1 MLIFCKSHEPVMLA
15 AICALGF
22 FVQACST
29 QKSGVTVD
37 GKNIQLIFDD
47 KLHCKVVAKLGDRSV
62 EIGGFAPSEFVV
74 VAGNEMKDFAF
85 KESQREQLDDGIGKG
100 NKHIIT
106 GNGATLRK
114 EIAISLYDDFPN
126 MAVCQVSYT
135 NTGNVDVVIESWM
148 NNNYMIAANGA
159 GDPRFWSYQSGS
171 YESRADWVLPLK
183 AGFSQQNFMGMNAPD
198 YGGGTPVV
206 DVWNRQVG
214 IGVGHLE
221 TVPKLISLPITMQDS
236 SSATLGVQFKTKT
249 TLKPGDTFK
258 TFPTFVA
265 VHTGDYFQ
273 TLADY
278 RRLMIKK
285 GITFNEPPPSTY
297 EPEWCA
303 WGYERNFTMDQVVNT
318 LPMAKKLGYQWATLD
333 DGWQNAEGD
342 WYLEKK
348 KFPNGDAD
356 MIAFVKRINAQG
368 LKSKLWW
375 SPLAVDPGTDL
386 IKQHPEYLLL
396 NQDGSTQN
404 ISWWDAYYLCPAY
417 PPVQEYTKKL
427 VQTFMQSWGFEGLK
441 IDGQHLNG
449 APPCYNEAHHHA
461 YPEEAVEKV
470 PEFFKVIYETAMGA
484 NPNAVVQICPC
495 GTAFSFFS
503 MPYMNQS
510 VSSDP
515 ESSWQIRLKGK
526 TLKAL
531 MGPNA
536 AYYGDHVELSDGNDD
551 FASTV
556 GIGGIIGTKFTWPVG
571 AKKKSKVDLT
581 PERETVW
588 AKWSEAYHAK
598 MLPAGKYL
606 GTLYDIGF
614 DKPEAH
620 AIQKDGKMYF
630 AFYADAWNGDV
641 ELRGLEGRGY
651 RVTDYVDPKDY
662 GTVQGP
668 TAKLAAQFE
677 RSLLLEAVPE

>member
-1 MLIFCKSHEPVMLA
+1 MLRFCKSKNPAVLA
-15 AICALGF
+15 AMCVLVF
-22 FVQACST
+22 FMQACST

-37 GKNIQLIFDD
+37 GKNIQLLFDN
-47 KLHCKVVAKLGDRSV
+47 KMHSKVMAKLRDRSV
-62 EIGGFAPSEFVV
+62 EIGGYSPSEFVV
-74 VAGNEMKDFAF
+74 ISGNEVKDFAF
-85 KESQREQLDDGIGKG
+85 KESQKERLDDGIGKG
-100 NKHIIT
+100 SRFIIT
-106 GNGATLRK
+106 GIGAALRK

-126 MAVCQVSYT
+126 LAAYQVSYT
-135 NTGNVDVVIESWM
+135 NTGDTEVMIESWT
-148 NNNYMIAANGA
+148 NNSYVISAQSA

-183 AGFSQQNFMGMNAPD
+183 AGFLQQNFMGMNAPD

-206 DVWNRQVG
+206 DIWRRDIG
-214 IGVGHLE
+214 LGVGHLE
-221 TVPKLISLPITMQDS
+221 MVPKLVSLAVSMPDS
-236 SSATLGVQFKTKT
+236 SFAGLGVKCNVKKP
-249 TLKPGDTFK
+249 LKPGETFT
-258 TFPTFVA
+258 TFQTFVV
-265 VHTGDYFQ
+265 VHGGDYFQ

-278 RRLMIKK
+278 RGLMIKK
-285 GITFNEPPPSTY
+285 GMAFQEPPLSTY

-342 WYLEKK
+342 WYLDKK
-348 KFPNGDAD
+348 KFPHGDAD
-356 MIAFVKRINAQG
+356 MIDFVKRINAQG

-386 IKQHPEYLLL
+386 IQQHPEYLLL
-396 NQDGSTQN
+396 NQDGSTQK

-449 APPCYNEAHHHA
+449 APPCYNAAHHHA
-461 YPEEAVEKV
+461 YPEESAEKV

-495 GTAFSFFS
+495 GTAFSFFT

-531 MGPNA
+531 MGPHA
-536 AYYGDHVELSDGNDD
+536 AYYGDHVELSDGHND

-581 PERETVW
+581 PEREAMW
-588 AKWSEAYHAK
+588 AKWSEVYHAK
-598 MLPAGKYL
+598 MLPAGSYR
-606 GTLYDIGF
+606 GALYDIGF
-614 DKPEAH
+614 DKPETH
-620 AIQKDGKMYF
+620 AIQKDGKMY
-630 AFYADAWNGDV
+630 YAYYAEEWKGEV
-641 ELRGLEGRGY
+641 ELRGLEARRY
-651 RVTDYVDPKDY
+651 RVQDYVNQKDY

-668 TAKLAAQFE
+668 TAKLASQFA
-677 RSLLLEAVPE
+677 RSLLLEAAPE